1 MLMLVYAVV
10 FIIRSQRLVNG
21 IERTGGN
28 LSEIFT
34 AVIH

>member
-21 IERTGGN
+21 IERTGVN

-34 AVIH
+34 TVIH